1 VWNATGRWDVTSKL
15 FLRANLG
22 TAFRLPDAY
31 ELFVVDPCCE
41 QGNPD
46 LKPERSKYLN
56 ASLGGHGG
64 AVDRGMD
71 WEVVLFAREVKDLID
86 IVTGPGGTDTLEN
99 TADRTRVHGAE
110 VILSGRLSRE
120 LLARFS
126 YTKTDAHAKGSS
138 QQQQEV
144 PTDLAKL
151 SLDFAPATGMYAGLS
166 LAWTGDVF
174 RNAGG
179 ERREYGNYFLLD
191 LDAGLRLGQDGRH
204 RIGLRLENALDE
216 TYASRVR
223 TGTTDGGDTYAFS
236 FLGTPRTLHAT
247 YSYRF

>member
-1 VWNATGRWDVTSKL
+1 
-15 FLRANLG
+15 
-22 TAFRLPDAY
+22 
-31 ELFVVDPCCE
+31 
-41 QGNPD
+41 
-46 LKPERSKYLN
+46 
-56 ASLGGHGG
+56 
-64 AVDRGMD
+64 VDRGMD